1 MNGLETDNGGNVMGR
16 KVFVSYKYTDY
27 DVKALPGVTP
37 PTWPCDYVD
46 YIQNKVLSDDD
57 I

>member
-1 MNGLETDNGGNVMGR
+1 MGR

-37 PTWPCDYVD
+37 PTWD
-46 YIQNKVLSDDD
+46 KVR
-57 I
+57 